1 MKTLYKHI
9 IFVGIAALLHL
20 HSTAQS
26 EFVLQ
31 LNSSS
36 SYHIYWDNILYHQ
49 SHGSLMISDIFEG
62 NHYLKIFKY
71 KKSPHPYG
79 VQAFKKLIYEGTV
92 YIPSHT
98 RTVAQLNHHENFI
111 IVKQEPLVYYEPT
124 PYPYYNSPMGP
135 VAFRQLI
142 DVIDD
147 ATFDSNKLQIAEQA
161 IQRNYFTARQIA
173 TITELFGFE
182 SSRLKF
188 AKTAYH
194 SCVDAENYFLVYK
207 TFNFSSS
214 IDELTQYING
224 TQY

>member
-1 MKTLYKHI
+1 MKTLYKYT
-9 IFVGIAALLHL
+9 IFAGIATLLYL
-20 HSTAQS
+20 QSTAQS

-36 SYHIYWDNILYHQ
+36 SYHIYWDNTLYHK
-49 SHGSLMISDIFEG
+49 SHGNLIVSNIFEG
-62 NHYLKIFKY
+62 NHYLKIFKF

-79 VQAFKKLIYEGTV
+79 VQSIKKLIYEGTV

-98 RTVAQLNHHENFI
+98 RTVAHLNQYGQLAI
-111 IVKQEPLVYYEPT
+111 IKQEPLPYYEPS
-124 PYPYYNSPMGP
+124 PYPYYNKPMGP

-161 IQRNYFTARQIA
+161 TQRNYFTARQIA

-182 SSRLKF
+182 SSRVKF

-194 SCVDAENYFLVYK
+194 SCIDEENYFLVYK
-207 TFNFSSS
+207 AFNFSSS
-214 IDELTQYING
+214 IDELTQFINE